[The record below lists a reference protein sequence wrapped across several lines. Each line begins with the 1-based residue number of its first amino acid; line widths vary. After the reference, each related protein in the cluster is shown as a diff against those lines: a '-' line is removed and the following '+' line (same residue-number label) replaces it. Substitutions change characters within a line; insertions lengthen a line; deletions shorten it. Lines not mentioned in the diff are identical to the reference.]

1 MTTLKPH
8 ELAGATINIQD
19 EGTRLVLSPAALAH
33 KNGLDLIAL
42 IKSDSVA
49 AAPEIEKWA
58 NQAKLQQP
66 SDAEL
71 AVYMLI
77 GADDESCTPMQ
88 YGGLLLDHDIEMVRT
103 MSASTK
109 IVILYGSGAPYLD
122 LLGSLD
128 CDALLV
134 QREYGEDRC
143 SVVGLQPNLP
153 TSSLTFSLVLNE
165 H

>member
-8 ELAGATINIQD
+8 ELVGATINIHD
-19 EGTRLVLSPAALAH
+19 EGTRLVFSPAALAY
-33 KNGLDLIAL
+33 KNGVDLIEL
-42 IKSDSVA
+42 IRSDSVA

-58 NQAKLQQP
+58 NQAKLQP
-66 SDAEL
+66 LSDAEVS
-71 AVYMLI
+71 VYMLV

-88 YGGLLLDHDIEMVRT
+88 YGGLLLDHDIEIVRA
-103 MSASTK
+103 MSATTK

-122 LLGSLD
+122 LLGSLE

-143 SVVGLQPNLP
+143 SVVGLQPNQP
-153 TSSLTFSLVLNE
+153 NSSLTFSLVLNE